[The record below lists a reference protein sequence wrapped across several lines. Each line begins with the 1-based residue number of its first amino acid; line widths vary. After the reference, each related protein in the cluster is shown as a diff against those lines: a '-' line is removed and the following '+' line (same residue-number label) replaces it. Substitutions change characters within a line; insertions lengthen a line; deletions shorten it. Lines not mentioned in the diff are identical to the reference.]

1 MLNKQEIRIM
11 RYRYHIL
18 DVFTDRTFGGNQLAV
33 LPDARGL
40 EPATMQ
46 RIARE
51 FNFSESTFVLP
62 PEDAANTRRVRIFTP
77 FRELPFAGHPNIGTA
92 VALVASGEVGAGV
105 LHFEEGAGLVPVR
118 VEQGAGGALR
128 AELTAPQPPELGD
141 VFEAAELASALGL
154 TEADIVIER
163 HPPRLVSA
171 GIPFLCIELR
181 DCAALARSRLTSD
194 AAEQLAE
201 RATGFLVYTR
211 DTGEDLDLRMRM
223 YAPAVGVAEDPATG
237 SAAAALAGLLASID
251 PRADAELHWRI
262 AQGVEMGRPSLL
274 EASADKRGG
283 KVGAIRVGGAA
294 VRVAE
299 GWIEVPRS

>member
-1 MLNKQEIRIM
+1 M
-11 RYRYHIL
+11 RYPYHIL
-18 DVFTDRTFGGNQLAV
+18 DVFTDRPFGGNQLAV

-40 EPATMQ
+40 DAATMQ

-92 VALVASGEVGAGV
+92 IALVASGEVEAGV
-105 LHFEEGAGLVPVR
+105 LRFEEGAGLVPVR
-118 VEQGAGGALR
+118 VEQDAADALH
-128 AELTAPQPPELGD
+128 AELTAPRPPELGD
-141 VFEAAELASALGL
+141 VFEAAELAPVLGL
-154 TEADIVIER
+154 AEADIVIDR

-181 DCAALARSRLTSD
+181 DRDALARSRLTTD
-194 AAEQLAE
+194 AAERLADC
-201 RATGFLVYTR
+201 ATGFLVYTHEA
-211 DTGEDLDLRMRM
+211 GEGLDLRMRM
-223 YAPAVGVAEDPATG
+223 YAPAVGVPEDPATG
-237 SAAAALAGLLASID
+237 SAAVALAGLLALLD
-251 PRADAELHWRI
+251 ERDTVTLHWRI

-274 EASADKRGG
+274 QASADKQDGA
-283 KVGAIRVGGAA
+283 VTAIRVAGMA

-299 GWIEVPRS
+299 GWIEVPGGTD